1 MKHKSFTHISSTS
14 FSLLIAVSMV
24 LANLLTSCTSFVK
37 SEATFEG
44 LYATSFEVSV
54 FYPCG
59 MGTQTEDTE
68 DQGNKDMEYWLTSTP
83 DSGFHEQLEKFSDLA
98 EPTGLRVY
106 VKFTGV
112 LSPTKPFGGY
122 GHLGMY
128 KNEITVTKILEMKP
142 WSDNLC

>member
-1 MKHKSFTHISSTS
+1 M
-14 FSLLIAVSMV
+14 AVSMMV
-24 LANLLTSCTSFVK
+24 ASLSTSCTSFVK

-59 MGTQTEDTE
+59 MAEDI
-68 DQGNKDMEYWLTSTP
+68 DGQGNKDLGYWLTSRP
-83 DSGFHEQLEKFSDLA
+83 ESGFNQQLTEFSVLR

-106 VKFTGV
+106 VKFIGV

-122 GHLGMY
+122 GHLGLY
-128 KNEITVTKILEMKP
+128 KNEVTVIKILEMEP
-142 WSDNLC
+142 WSDNLCSTN

>member
-1 MKHKSFTHISSTS
+1 MKHKSFTNISFAR
-14 FSLLIAVSMV
+14 FSLLMAVSMMLV
-24 LANLLTSCTSFVK
+24 SLLTSCTSFVK
-37 SEATFEG
+37 SETTFEG
-44 LYATSFEVSV
+44 LYATSFEVSI

-59 MGTQTEDTE
+59 MTEDID
-68 DQGNKDMEYWLTSTP
+68 DQGDKGLGYWLTSTP
-83 DSGFHEQLEKFSDLA
+83 DSGFNEQLTKFSTLR

-106 VKFTGV
+106 VKFIGV

-128 KNEITVTKILEMKP
+128 KNEVTVTKILEMKS